1 MMDKPLVEIFNAVP
15 GYIGWKD
22 KNSVFLGCNINNA
35 KAVQLKHP
43 EDIIGLTDI
52 DLMDQTEES
61 AQFHRAH
68 DQIAMEGYTI
78 KTLHSSSS
86 HLSDNKTYF
95 QTKKIFKQGEETIGI
110 IYHCV
115 EFFISTLFAK
125 MQDIDKRYAPSVML
139 PLYYELESNAYN
151 NPYQFSPRELEC
163 LFCMLRGMSAKQ
175 IGNFLGLTK
184 RTIEFYI
191 DNIKNKVG
199 CSKKS
204 QLLDIALEKGYLTY
218 FPQQFLN
225 SGCHVMMQ
233 VS

>member
-1 MMDKPLVEIFNAVP
+1 MMDQSLVEIFNAVP

-35 KAVQLKHP
+35 KAIQLEHP
-43 EDIIGLTDI
+43 EDIIGLSDI
-52 DLMDQTEES
+52 DLVDQTEES
-61 AQFHRAH
+61 AQFHKTH
-68 DQIAMEGYTI
+68 DQIAIEGYTV
-78 KTLHSSSS
+78 KTLHPSFR
-86 HLSDNKTYF
+86 HSDNKTYF
-95 QTKKIFKQGEETIGI
+95 QTKKIFKQREEAVGI
-110 IYHCV
+110 IYHCI
-115 EFFISTLFAK
+115 EFFIPTLFTK
-125 MQDIDKRYAPSVML
+125 MQEVDKRNAPSVML
-139 PLYYELESNAYN
+139 PLYYELESNIYN
-151 NPYQFSPRELEC
+151 NPYHFSPRELEC

-204 QLLDIALEKGYLTY
+204 QLLDLALEKGYLTY

-225 SGCHVMMQ
+225 SGCHVVMQ
-233 VS
+233 AN